1 MRRRLG
7 TVRFR
12 TTVAATAVV
21 AVALAAAAVVLVV
34 ALRSSLERN
43 LRSSAELRA
52 ADVAALVADDRLPRE
67 LPEPR
72 GEEEGALV
80 QVVDA
85 GGTVMASTPEA
96 EEGGSLAVFDL
107 DEGERVGSR
116 TVAGPRF
123 DEDDDFVVVAMR
135 APGPGGEPHTV
146 YVGASLEE
154 VDATV
159 AAARN
164 VLLAGVPVVTL
175 VLATTTWVVVGRAL
189 HPVEALRSEV
199 AEITGSDLH
208 RRVPTPE
215 GDDEVARLARTMNG
229 MLDRLDV
236 ASERQRRFVADAA
249 HELQSPLAAAR
260 TSLEVGIAGGT
271 QTDWPA
277 TAAEVLDEHDRTT
290 RLLRDLLFLARAD
303 EGLGD
308 ARRTEVDLDDVV
320 FAEVDRLRPRATAV
334 LDTSGVSAGRVR
346 GDADALGRAVRNLLE
361 NADRHAAGV
370 VRVDLTRAGEDVQL
384 VVADDG
390 PGIPLVDRARVF
402 DRFARLDPGR
412 SREEGGTGLGLAITK
427 QIVEA
432 HGGSIGVL
440 EGDGGARVAVRLPAA
455 HAVGA

>member
-85 GGTVMASTPEA
+85 GGTVVASTPEA

-236 ASERQRRFVADAA
+236 ASERQRRFVARSG
-249 HELQSPLAAAR
+249 SPAGPR
-260 TSLEVGIAGGT
+260 PTGRRRPQRSSTSTTGRRASCAT
-271 QTDWPA
+271 SSSWPVPTRASA
-277 TAAEVLDEHDRTT
+277 TL
-290 RLLRDLLFLARAD
+290 
-303 EGLGD
+303 D
-308 ARRTEVDLDDVV
+308 ARRWTSTTSCSPRST
-320 FAEVDRLRPRATAV
+320 ASAPGPLRSSTRRA
-334 LDTSGVSAGRVR
+334 
-346 GDADALGRAVRNLLE
+346 
-361 NADRHAAGV
+361 
-370 VRVDLTRAGEDVQL
+370 
-384 VVADDG
+384 
-390 PGIPLVDRARVF
+390 
-402 DRFARLDPGR
+402 
-412 SREEGGTGLGLAITK
+412 SR
-427 QIVEA
+427 
-432 HGGSIGVL
+432 
-440 EGDGGARVAVRLPAA
+440 PAA
-455 HAVGA
+455 CGVTPTRSGGRCATSWRTPTATLRAWSAWT